1 MAAAYSC
8 RCVNATGGLRRRQP
22 FPESGAAPRKT
33 TRRTD
38 LAPVGLLPLL
48 LAGFVGLLLLADG
61 PRPAAAFLPY
71 DLSNFQSEYACDN
84 SSVRIVRPRTL
95 SDVQAA
101 VRAHS
106 HVKAL
111 GGGWS
116 WNQPFFCASN
126 GSMPPMPDGFSRPS
140 SRGPPPPGGPANIV
154 MQTLRPLMIAVNE
167 TEESVTVDAGI
178 RTIDL
183 LRYLAAYVTPSA
195 PSGWTLP
202 AFPWF
207 VYQTLGGAV
216 ATGTHGSSLKHSS
229 LSSQVLAFTV
239 VLANGT
245 VRTFTNQTDPF
256 LMRALRVN
264 VGKLGVVTHIK
275 FRIVREMPVTRTLN
289 SLPASRFLALLRS
302 AQQQWAANGTLP
314 DWMDETEWFWVPQRH
329 EFLMVS
335 FTRGDDPDASKRLA
349 VLSAY
354 ARAPRTAS
362 TAYNTSLELLQEVV
376 KGGGTVN
383 VNDWSLLSNVTFD
396 PTTGLST
403 EALASL
409 RRLNDTV
416 IQPPWHKKE
425 PEATLPRGNKAPP
438 RPPAGPAVARP
449 NASAAFLG
457 GTAAGGGNS
466 GSGGSAARSQIRLFR
481 GQGTEPLSLEVSAA
495 AAAGQTW
502 AIPQRQPETIYYGLP
517 NMADAYIDIS
527 RSGVYTVAANAT
539 REALDA
545 YLVQPEDIIQTNI
558 RKVLYDQYDFAV
570 PVSTMADCWQGLLE
584 LLYGADNLD
593 GTSYNGTASPASL
606 PAKLKAAGKSNR
618 TVGPDGRPDYGFRTN
633 PLVRSI
639 GREDALL
646 SAAGDEPRM
655 WINIEDYLYY
665 NRPGRRIN
673 PVFKSLV
680 GFLRSDARCGA
691 TGLEGRGARLH
702 WGKAGWPDAGCW
714 HGDKEFP
721 DTWCD
726 FGCAVRELDPSGK
739 FADSAPDR
747 WNWEGA
753 PLERCC
759 VPGRGFKV
767 AAEDPACVCTVRHA
781 RDAASCPEA
790 PYYTYR

>member
-1 MAAAYSC
+1 MGSHSRA
-8 RCVNATGGLRRRQP
+8 RG
-22 FPESGAAPRKT
+22 
-33 TRRTD
+33 
-38 LAPVGLLPLL
+38 
-48 LAGFVGLLLLADG
+48 G
-61 PRPAAAFLPY
+61 PRLAAAFLPY

-126 GSMPPMPDGFSRPS
+126 GSMPPMPDGFTRPS
-140 SRGPPPPGGPANIV
+140 SRGSPPPGGPANIV

-167 TEESVTVDAGI
+167 TEESVTVDAGV
-178 RTIDL
+178 RTIDM

-216 ATGTHGSSLKHSS
+216 ATGTHGSSLKHHS

-245 VRTFTNQTDPF
+245 VRTFTNETDPF
-256 LMRALRVN
+256 LMRALRVH
-264 VGKLGVVTHIK
+264 VGKLGVVTYIK
-275 FRIVREMPVTRTLN
+275 FRIVREMPVKRTLN
-289 SLPASRFLALLRS
+289 SLPSSRFLALLRS
-302 AQQQWAANGTLP
+302 AQQQWIANGTLP
-314 DWMDETEWFWVPQRH
+314 GWMDETQWFWVPQRH

-349 VLSAY
+349 VLSEY
-354 ARAPRTAS
+354 ARAPRAAS
-362 TAYNTSLELLQEVV
+362 TVYNTSMELLQEVV
-376 KGGGTVN
+376 KGGG
-383 VNDWSLLSNVTFD
+383 SFKI
-396 PTTGLST
+396 T
-403 EALASL
+403 E
-409 RRLNDTV
+409 
-416 IQPPWHKKE
+416 
-425 PEATLPRGNKAPP
+425 
-438 RPPAGPAVARP
+438 
-449 NASAAFLG
+449 
-457 GTAAGGGNS
+457 
-466 GSGGSAARSQIRLFR
+466 
-481 GQGTEPLSLEVSAA
+481 
-495 AAAGQTW
+495 
-502 AIPQRQPETIYYGLP
+502 YYGQANSSDPL
-517 NMADAYIDIS
+517 IGSS
-527 RSGVYTVAANAT
+527 RTGVFAIANNAT
-539 REALDA
+539 REALAA
-545 YLVQPEDIIQTNI
+545 YPWQPEALLNTNI
-558 RKVLYDQYDFAV
+558 RRINYDQYEVAV

-606 PAKLKAAGKSNR
+606 PAKLAVAARANGSMLI
-618 TVGPDGRPDYGFRTN
+618 GADGRPDYGFRTN
-633 PLVRSI
+633 PLIRST

-646 SAAGDEPRM
+646 SLTHDMPHL
-655 WINIEDYLYY
+655 WLNIEDYIYY
-665 NRPGRRIN
+665 NRPTRQTN

-680 GFLRSDARCGA
+680 GFLRSDARCGS

-702 WGKAGWPDAGCW
+702 WGKAGWPDSGCW

>member
-1 MAAAYSC
+1 MGLCQRTGARRQHLAPPTARHRHAVRSAPAHAFAVAAA
-8 RCVNATGGLRRRQP
+8 VL
-22 FPESGAAPRKT
+22 T
-33 TRRTD
+33 TAVAGT
-38 LAPVGLLPLL
+38 ALLVLL
-48 LAGFVGLLLLADG
+48 GLAG
-61 PRPAAAFLPY
+61 PRMSAEAFLPY

-126 GSMPPMPDGFSRPS
+126 GSMPPMPDGFTRPS
-140 SRGPPPPGGPANIV
+140 SRGPPPSGGPANIV

-167 TEESVTVDAGI
+167 TEESVTVDAGV

-207 VYQTLGGAV
+207 VFQTLGGAV
-216 ATGTHGSSLKHSS
+216 ATGTHGSSLKHHS

-245 VRTFTNQTDPF
+245 VRTFTNETDPF

-349 VLSAY
+349 VLSEY
-354 ARAPRTAS
+354 ARAPRAAS
-362 TAYNTSLELLQEVV
+362 TAYNTSLELLQEAIRAR
-376 KGGGTVN
+376 GTFEID
-383 VNDWSLLSNVTFD
+383 DWPLKSNVKFD
-396 PTTGLST
+396 PVTNLST
-403 EALASL
+403 VALAAL

-416 IQPPWHKKE
+416 IQLPWQK
-425 PEATLPRGNKAPP
+425 G
-438 RPPAGPAVARP
+438 PAGAGLHGSDTPARTTPALATTRVATPSVAAQAGPRDTASGAEAVA
-449 NASAAFLG
+449 AGVAA
-457 GTAAGGGNS
+457 A
-466 GSGGSAARSQIRLFR
+466 
-481 GQGTEPLSLEVSAA
+481 VAA
-495 AAAGQTW
+495 AAAEHRAISEAEDAAVAAGEAW
-502 AIPQRQPETIYYGLP
+502 AIPGRKQATIYYGLP

-527 RSGVYTVAANAT
+527 RSGVYTIAANAT
-539 REALDA
+539 REALGG
-545 YLVQPEDIIQTNI
+545 YLFQPEGILNNNI
-558 RKVLYDQYDFAV
+558 RKVAYDQYEVAV

-606 PAKLKAAGKSNR
+606 PAKLAVAARANGSMLI
-618 TVGPDGRPDYGFRTN
+618 GPDGRPDYGFRTN
-633 PLVRSI
+633 PLIRST

-646 SAAGDEPRM
+646 SLTHDMPHL
-655 WINIEDYLYY
+655 WLNIEDYIYY

-790 PYYTYR
+790 PYYTLR